1 MNLNHLFFWVGYPDL
16 RCRAQVFLA
25 TLTVSGAG
33 EKKTR
38 AFLPPFVWKRL
49 PLLYLEHG
57 TCVPN
62 AAFLLN

>member
-25 TLTVSGAG
+25 ILTGPGTG

-38 AFLPPFVWKRL
+38 ALHPFVWKRL
-49 PLLYLEHG
+49 PLLLASWYLY
-57 TCVPN
+57 TN

>member
-25 TLTVSGAG
+25 ILTGPGTG

-38 AFLPPFVWKRL
+38 ALHPFVWKRL